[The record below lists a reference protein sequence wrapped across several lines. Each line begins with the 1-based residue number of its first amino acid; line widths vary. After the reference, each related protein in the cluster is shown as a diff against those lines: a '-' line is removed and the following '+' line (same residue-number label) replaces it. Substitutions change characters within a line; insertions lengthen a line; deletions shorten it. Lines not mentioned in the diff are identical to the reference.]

1 MHAFIQRL
9 PVANVKILVIR
20 SFQLAAG
27 VGGLR
32 PRDLLSVL
40 DQARTSTTP
49 ILLATARRCHAVINT
64 FSISNS

>member
-1 MHAFIQRL
+1 MTKRLTRHARLHPTL
-9 PVANVKILVIR
+9 PVTNVKILVIR

-32 PRDLLSVL
+32 PRNLLSAL

-49 ILLATARRCHAVINT
+49 ILLATAAGAT
-64 FSISNS
+64 L